1 MTLCL
6 EPVWAGQVSRV
17 SLAGK
22 AMFRAPRA
30 PEGSAGD
37 DGAGQGRR
45 EPPGRAERERD
56 GDRAEPDPE
65 RAHVEPEVAA
75 ERIVEPP
82 TRPRP
87 ERHTPRGHGTDRAED
102 GPHGA
107 GAEVL
112 AHEDRVEG
120 HRAAVGE
127 AEHDRDRV
135 EARE

>member
-6 EPVWAGQVSRV
+6 ERVWAGQVSRV

-45 EPPGRAERERD
+45 GPPGRADREGD

-65 RAHVEPEVAA
+65 RAHGEPEVAA

-82 TRPRP
+82 TRLRP
-87 ERHTPRGHGTDRAED
+87 ARDTQRGLGTDGAED
-102 GPHGA
+102 G
-107 GAEVL
+107 
-112 AHEDRVEG
+112 
-120 HRAAVGE
+120 
-127 AEHDRDRV
+127 
-135 EARE
+135 